1 MQVGRGQLLPNKK
14 KTLTSAEVMISVKIS
29 AKMLRKKIAVCEENN
44 ENKNVATKK
53 TKTLT
58 VANEQTCRVES
69 MRS

>member
-1 MQVGRGQLLPNKK
+1 
-14 KTLTSAEVMISVKIS
+14 MISVKIS
-29 AKMLRKKIAVCEENN
+29 AKMLSKKNAVCVGGRKYVGNN

-53 TKTLT
+53 KKNLT